1 MNLRNRWVRLSLV
14 FISLLLAGS
23 LALTQ
28 ANPELG
34 FWNNFYY
41 SLTILL
47 THFDH
52 HGYHGLAS
60 RVYVIIMML
69 ANLIF
74 IAYLLKYFAE
84 YIMQLDTKIRDIKLK
99 KKLDKITNHYI
110 VCGTGRV
117 GSNVAKEL
125 RSEGVSFVTIDKRE
139 FYQDQVESDLHIVG
153 DASLEQTLL
162 QAGLKRAKGIIVSLG
177 QDAENL
183 LVTVTARQL
192 NPEIFIVARSHTEAH
207 GQKLL
212 RAGADR
218 ITMPHAIGGYHMAT
232 MLLRPDVV
240 DFLDILGSNKDN
252 KLQIEEILI
261 EDDSKVLGKTIS
273 QIENLKIEI
282 QILAVIDQDGEI
294 NIKPAPNT
302 KIHSGQKLILLGKKL
317 QLRKA
322 SEIL

>member
-1 MNLRNRWVRLSLV
+1 M
-14 FISLLLAGS
+14 LLLVSGS
-23 LALTQ
+23 IALDR

-41 SLTILL
+41 SLIILL
-47 THFDH
+47 THIDH
-52 HGYHGLAS
+52 HDYHGLSS
-60 RVYVIIMML
+60 RIYVIIMML

-84 YIMQLDTKIRDIKLK
+84 YVMQLDTKLRDIKLR
-99 KKLDKITNHYI
+99 KKLDKISNHYI

-125 RSEGVSFVTIDKRE
+125 RNEEVAFVTIDKRE
-139 FYQDQVESDLHIVG
+139 SYQDQADSDLHIIG
-153 DASLEQTLL
+153 DASLEQTLID
-162 QAGLKRAKGIIVSLG
+162 AGLARAKGIIVSLG
-177 QDAENL
+177 RDAENL

-192 NPEIFIVARSHTEAH
+192 NPDIFIVARAHTEAH

-252 KLQIEEILI
+252 KLQIEEIII
-261 EDDSKVLGKTIS
+261 EDDSKVLGKTIA
-273 QIENLKIEI
+273 QIENLRIDI
-282 QILAVIDQDGEI
+282 QILAVIDKEGEI